1 MIYEIVITEKAEEDL
16 REIYEYIAYELM
28 ESEYA
33 KRQIVRIE
41 EKIVQL
47 EEFPEK
53 FRLYEEEPWNSEN
66 MRITFVDNYSI
77 FYTPNKE
84 KHEVVINRIM
94 YSGRNYSEQLGAESD
109 N

>member
-1 MIYEIVITEKAEEDL
+1 
-16 REIYEYIAYELM
+16 
-28 ESEYA
+28 
-33 KRQIVRIE
+33 
-41 EKIVQL
+41 
-47 EEFPEK
+47 
-53 FRLYEEEPWNSEN
+53 